1 MLSENKKE
9 YAPRPPKKIT
19 PQRLR
24 NIALY
29 YLKRFE
35 TSEAALRAVL
45 RRRIDAYARYD
56 KDFDK
61 HEAYEQVE
69 KLLADFVRLKYVDDA
84 RFAEIKI
91 RGYLAAGKSPRYI
104 LGKLKE
110 KGVDDQLA
118 GRLLD
123 AQEYDPFASAMR
135 LARRKKI
142 GPFSPSGEVRRERR
156 SKDLAVL
163 VRAGFDYDIAVRVL
177 ETEPGEEGGEL
188 PE

>member
-1 MLSENKKE
+1 MLAENKVETK
-9 YAPRPPKKIT
+9 RKMLKKIT

-35 TSEAALRAVL
+35 TSTKNLRDVL
-45 RRRIDAYARYD
+45 RSRVDKYAYQN

-61 HEAYEQVE
+61 MEAYKWVDELVD
-69 KLLADFVRLKYVDDA
+69 DFVRLKYVDDK
-84 RFAEIKI
+84 RFADIRV

-110 KGVDDQLA
+110 KGIDDATAEEILQE
-118 GRLLD
+118 
-123 AQEYDPFASAMR
+123 QEYDPLASAMK
-135 LARRKKI
+135 LAKKKKI
-142 GPFSPSGEVRRERR
+142 GPFSPSEEIRRERR

-163 VRAGFDYDIAVRVL
+163 VRAGFDYDIAIKVL
-177 ETEPGEEGGEL
+177 ESDGEI
-188 PE
+188 